1 MITLANLNAGC
12 YSRVLPG
19 PTLLLMLALESC
31 FSTPSWHK
39 PHTTIKKFFFLSQ
52 STKTAQPNAWRAV
65 A

>member
-39 PHTTIKKFFFLSQ
+39 PHTTIKKFFFLKSEH
-52 STKTAQPNAWRAV
+52 
-65 A
+65 